1 MIGPSRNTAI
11 STTAG
16 ARGSSRSG
24 CRRATR
30 CGAAVRAGP
39 GAYRTEVT
47 SAALGHVF
55 ADDPDHL
62 LVVRLRSLLRSCGS
76 GSHRLCG
83 HLDSGGDLG
92 VVGCGWTEVGVLHQ
106 GGEELEGRVVVQVL
120 RVGGH

>member
-39 GAYRTEVT
+39 GADRTEVT
-47 SAALGHVF
+47 LAALGHVF

-62 LVVRLRSLLRSCGS
+62 RRQDRKSTRLNS
-76 GSHRLCG
+76 SHVAISYAVFCLKKKKK
-83 HLDSGGDLG
+83 LNSSKILS
-92 VVGCGWTEVGVLHQ
+92 T
-106 GGEELEGRVVVQVL
+106 
-120 RVGGH
+120 